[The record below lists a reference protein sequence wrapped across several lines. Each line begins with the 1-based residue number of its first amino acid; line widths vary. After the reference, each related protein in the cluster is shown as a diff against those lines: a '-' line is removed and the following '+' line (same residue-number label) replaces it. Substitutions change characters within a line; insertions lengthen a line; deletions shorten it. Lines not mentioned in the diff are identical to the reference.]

1 MPHVSQGPPALPARL
16 LLLAYDTGKDRVSR
30 APDLALAVRA
40 GALAE
45 LAARGLVHEIDGIV
59 TPVPDADVDDP
70 VLGQLLELIRESR
83 PRSWRRL
90 ITHRARVTRDTVR
103 RELVADGYLAAERRR
118 VLGLFPGTRYTLRRA
133 GYVEVLRMEAR
144 VALTGPAAPDAV
156 HPDQA
161 ALLVLAAAGHFRGL
175 LSGRERRRHAD
186 RLAALAD
193 HAGPCVPEIRR
204 ALEAAVK
211 SAEAARASDGGGG

>member
-1 MPHVSQGPPALPARL
+1 MAAQGSPALPARL
-16 LLLAYDTGKDRVSR
+16 LLLAYDTAKDRVSG

-45 LAARGLVHEIDGIV
+45 LAARGLVHEVDGVV
-59 TPVPDADVDDP
+59 TPVPGARADDP
-70 VLGQLLELIRESR
+70 VLDQLLQLIEESR

-103 RELVADGYLAAERRR
+103 RQLVADGYLAAERYR
-118 VLGLFPGTRYTLRRA
+118 VLGPFTGTRYTLRRA
-133 GYVEVLRMEAR
+133 GYVEILRMEVLA
-144 VALTGPAAPDAV
+144 ALAGPAAPEAV

-161 ALLVLAAAGHFRGL
+161 ALLVLAAAGHFRRV
-175 LSGRERRRHAD
+175 LSAREGRRHAD
-186 RLAALAD
+186 RLTALAA
-193 HAGPCVPEIRR
+193 HAGPAVPEIRR

-211 SAEAARASDGGGG
+211 SAEGTRGANAG

>member
-1 MPHVSQGPPALPARL
+1 MPQGSPSLPARL
-16 LLLAYDTGKDRVSR
+16 LLVAYDPGKDRVTG

-45 LAARGLVHEIDGIV
+45 LAARGLVREIDGVV
-59 TPVPDADVDDP
+59 TPVPDGRTDDP
-70 VLGQLLELIRESR
+70 VLDQLLELIQESR

-90 ITHRARVTRDTVR
+90 ITHRARLTRDTVR
-103 RELVADGYLAAERRR
+103 RELVAAGWLAAERRR
-118 VLGLFPGTRYTLRRA
+118 VLGLFPGTRYTLLRA

-144 VALTGPAAPDAV
+144 NALTGPDAPDAV
-156 HPDQA
+156 HPDRA

-175 LSGRERRRHAD
+175 LSGRERRRYAD
-186 RLAALAD
+186 RLTALAALA
-193 HAGPCVPEIRR
+193 GPAVPEIRT